1 MPKKE
6 KELKNEC
13 CTDCII
19 VRTLLRNQSMQNLHI
34 DEEGQQLHANPN
46 KYIICKFV

>member
-1 MPKKE
+1 MNFAQIVS
-6 KELKNEC
+6 LYVLC
-13 CTDCII
+13 CE
-19 VRTLLRNQSMQNLHI
+19 NQSMQNLHI